1 MEKEYILRID
11 FDLINIDTNILEYF
25 IVLYIIFN
33 LLLLF

>member
-1 MEKEYILRID
+1 MEEEYILRID